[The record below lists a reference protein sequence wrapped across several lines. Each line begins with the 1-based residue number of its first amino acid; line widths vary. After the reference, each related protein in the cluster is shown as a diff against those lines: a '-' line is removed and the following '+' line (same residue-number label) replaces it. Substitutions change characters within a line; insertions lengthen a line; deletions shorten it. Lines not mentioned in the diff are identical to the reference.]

1 MPNPTWTV
9 EAFDRRRHDRA
20 KFDCG
25 IEVLNDWI
33 ATKVSQYEKR
43 DLARTYVLV
52 EEGHTVV
59 KGFYAISNHTVV
71 FDALSEDQAKGL
83 PQIDIPVVL
92 IGRLAVDLSVKGNGL
107 GEFLLVDALRRAE
120 FLASR
125 VGIQAVEVD
134 AINESARRFYEKFGF
149 HALADDPRHLFLS
162 MKVIRKLKLPPL

>member
-1 MPNPTWTV
+1 MPNPAWTV
-9 EAFDRRRHDRA
+9 ESFDRKRHDRA
-20 KFDCG
+20 QFDCG
-25 IEVLNDWI
+25 ISVLNDWI
-33 ATKVSQYEKR
+33 TTKVSQYEKR

-52 EEGHTVV
+52 EEGHSAV

-71 FDALSEDQAKGL
+71 FDALPKDQAKGL

-92 IGRLAVDLSVKGNGL
+92 IGRLAVDLSLQGNGL

-149 HALADDPRHLFLS
+149 HTFADDPRHLFLP

>member
-1 MPNPTWTV
+1 MPNPAWTV
-9 EAFDRRRHDRA
+9 ESFDRKRHDRA
-20 KFDCG
+20 QFDCG
-25 IEVLNDWI
+25 VSVLNDWI
-33 ATKVSQYEKR
+33 TTKVSQYEKR

-52 EEGHTVV
+52 EEGHSAV

-71 FDALSEDQAKGL
+71 FDALPKDQAKGL

-92 IGRLAVDLSVKGNGL
+92 IGRLAVDLSLQGNGL

-149 HALADDPRHLFLS
+149 HTFADDPRHLFLP